1 MAFDSYHWLDAD
13 FADPALDD
21 ARAEL
26 AEPTSED
33 AARSAFVTLLEA
45 RQPAAR
51 GVAFDHYR
59 YAEASSRFGEA
70 NPFTESAQ
78 RVLQRARET
87 LRQAPVEKGVH
98 GAAVPG
104 ANHASALGPMVNL
117 AQPED
122 GALIADILRTPAG
135 PDVWAG
141 ALDAAQTVAERA
153 PAVDPDLV
161 GALTAAVA
169 DPARSW
175 RDRADALGVLA
186 FASPTAALAR
196 ADAMLGVPDLRMRV
210 RAAWVLAEGDLEAN
224 RQRLNRLVKT
234 WPDDAPW
241 PAFEVRQML
250 EDAEES

>member
-1 MAFDSYHWLDAD
+1 M
-13 FADPALDD
+13 
-21 ARAEL
+21 
-26 AEPTSED
+26 
-33 AARSAFVTLLEA
+33 
-45 RQPAAR
+45 
-51 GVAFDHYR
+51 
-59 YAEASSRFGEA
+59 
-70 NPFTESAQ
+70 
-78 RVLQRARET
+78 
-87 LRQAPVEKGVH
+87 EKGVD
-98 GAAVPG
+98 GATVAG

-122 GALIADILRTPAG
+122 GALIADILRSPAG

-196 ADAMLGVPDLRMRV
+196 ADAMLGVPDLRMKGS
-210 RAAWVLAEGDLEAN
+210 E
-224 RQRLNRLVKT
+224 QRGCSQKATLRPIGNGST
-234 WPDDAPW
+234 GW
-241 PAFEVRQML
+241 
-250 EDAEES
+250 